1 MAVITPV
8 TFNSGTTI
16 GGTTQVGNLAAGT
29 SPQDYSTEP
38 GGLRWWATPDTENNY
53 VIAHVNPN
61 ADQPNP
67 LTIPNVRVGF
77 WKTDKTNPSFISW
90 SQFIAKNDG
99 DPQVFTSGNA
109 AKTWL
114 NNNGYWTSY
123 EYQNTSLSPTYYN
136 VDSVIWPIYTPY
148 NTSLYVVGNTSP
160 FNLYLVNSGYT
171 VTSKQTNFLGEI
183 RQTQQNSTGRY
194 LYSVGTNLKRYDVEL
209 NTAITVADPGG
220 GPTDL
225 DGDYDQLNN
234 YLYAAGYNDNNGDW
248 RMYRFSSGLTLLN
261 SWLLSYSGAGGL
273 IDVTFNPTD
282 GLVYY
287 GWGNYLLYALDPST
301 GLSSLK
307 VELNMGA
314 DRRLVVPETN
324 EIYYR
329 GTKLI
334 SGSTFPFLFKTSL
347 CVINLN
353 DYSQSEYD
361 VQYWTVPNFAT
372 ENEIGSSAVA
382 IAYDT
387 SHNLVW
393 YKQPTIGFKGID
405 ISSKQVYVSAPS
417 SFSGI
422 TTIGINYE
430 TNELVGCYTLNTNKG
445 FQVYDL
451 SSL

>member
-16 GGTTQVGNLAAGT
+16 DGTTQVGNLAAGT

-136 VDSVIWPIYTPY
+136 VDPVVWPIYTPY
-148 NTSLYVVGNTSP
+148 NTSLYVVNGASP
-160 FNLYLVNSGYT
+160 FDLFLVNSGYT
-171 VTSKQTNFLGEI
+171 VTSKQTNFLGETK
-183 RQTQQNSTGRY
+183 QTQQDSTGRY
-194 LYSVGTNLKRYDVEL
+194 LYYVGTTLKRYDVEL
-209 NTAITVADPGG
+209 NTAITVANPGG
-220 GPTDL
+220 GSSNL
-225 DGDYDQLNN
+225 FGDYDQSNN
-234 YLYAAGYNDNNGDW
+234 YLYAAGYNSNNNDW

-261 SWLLSYSGAGGL
+261 SWVVTYSGGGS
-273 IDVTFNPTD
+273 IYGVTFNPTD

-287 GWGNYLLYALDPST
+287 GWGNYLLYALNPST
-301 GLSSLK
+301 GSSSLK
-307 VELNMGA
+307 VTLNSANAGRA
-314 DRRLVVPETN
+314 LIVPETN
-324 EIYYR
+324 EMYYR
-329 GTKLI
+329 GTQPI
-334 SGSTFPFLFKTSL
+334 SGATFKTSI
-347 CVINLN
+347 CVVNLN

-361 VQYWTVPNFAT
+361 VQYFTGTGPT
-372 ENEIGSSAVA
+372 ENEIYSSAVG

-417 SFSGI
+417 SFSGT

-430 TNELVGCYTLNTNKG
+430 TNELVGCYALLANKG